1 MSFEIMLELL
11 KSGFSL
17 QSYKGIIFTSNCL
30 QEDFFEEM
38 LEEAVDEV
46 DIEAKVMISLKIDY
60 ILLIIL
66 QFDQIVFNIN
76 LQYYAYQHFNQ

>member
-1 MSFEIMLELL
+1 MLFEIMLE
-11 KSGFSL
+11 
-17 QSYKGIIFTSNCL
+17 SYKDNIFTSIRL

-66 QFDQIVFNIN
+66 RFDQIAFNNN
-76 LQYYAYQHFNQ
+76 LQYYAYQTF

>member
-1 MSFEIMLELL
+1 
-11 KSGFSL
+11 
-17 QSYKGIIFTSNCL
+17 
-30 QEDFFEEM
+30 M

-66 QFDQIVFNIN
+66 RFDQIAFNNN
-76 LQYYAYQHFNQ
+76 LQYYAYQTF